1 VLPFILFTGMD
12 ADDRL
17 FEGQREEFGEII
29 TPAWVEPL
37 PRESLRSYAQRM
49 LEQTGV
55 QGPCILG
62 GASFGGVIAQ
72 EAAHLIEAKAL
83 FLIGSLRH
91 PRELPLPMRVFR
103 FLSCLPPERARL
115 LMALAAMMAKPVVPR
130 PTHRRMRKMA
140 ALEST
145 FLRWAS
151 MQLLRWRPAPH
162 SYDLPTFQ
170 IHGDA
175 DGTIP
180 IRGVNPDAVVQGGD
194 HIISYRRAAAVNA
207 FIEKKLQD
215 LKLMSRE

>member
-1 VLPFILFTGMD
+1 MLPFILFTGMD

-17 FEGQREEFGEII
+17 FEGQREAFGEIV

-37 PRESLRSYAQRM
+37 PGESLRSYARRM
-49 LEQTGV
+49 LERTGV
-55 QGPCILG
+55 EGPCILG

-72 EAAHLIEAKAL
+72 EAAHLIEAKAM
-83 FLIGSLRH
+83 FLIGSFRH

-103 FLSCLPPERARL
+103 LMSYLPPERARP
-115 LMALAAMMAKPVVPR
+115 LMALAATMAKSVVPR

-140 ALEST
+140 AREST

-151 MQLLRWRPAPH
+151 MQLLRWRPERVA
-162 SYDLPTFQ
+162 YDLPTFQ

-180 IRGVNPDAVVQGGD
+180 IRGVTPDAVVKGGD

-207 FIEKKLQD
+207 FIEEKLAA
-215 LKLMSRE
+215 LGLLGG

>member
-1 VLPFILFTGMD
+1 MLPFILFTGMD

-17 FEGQREEFGEII
+17 FEGQREKFGEII

-49 LEQTGV
+49 LTQTGV

-83 FLIGSLRH
+83 FLIGSFRH

-103 FLSCLPPERARL
+103 FMSYLPPERARP

-140 ALEST
+140 APEST

-151 MQLLRWRPAPH
+151 MQLLRWRPAPL
-162 SYDLPTFQ
+162 SYELPTFQ

-207 FIEKKLQD
+207 FIEEKLGD
-215 LKLMSRE
+215 LGLLAP